1 MNNTVMKNNSDSPFW
16 IFLLQKIIENEW
28 INYRELAVNDSND
41 EKLFKYF
48 DTIFKN
54 NFVEIIINK
63 DTKLYR
69 ARQVKTSNVQEIG
82 LNDLDVSELNDLYE
96 EFKKINQINGKQ
108 IINYPEY
115 LFFVYGMTYPNEEMF
130 NKLKGVYKQLSNMD
144 FIGYKS
150 EGCGIPPKAFRNEYR
165 LSNKDD
171 EYLYLSFDI
180 HTVLSEMRPSISQ
193 IYSIAE
199 CKVMK
204 ELKILNLY
212 DYSVYDMFSQIPYL
226 INKISEPN
234 TDNHSDFYKITQK
247 LSHYIKEQKFDG
259 IAYKSAMNNQGINLL
274 LFNEKNVEFINSKIY
289 KINNVNIQYDKIF

>member
-16 IFLLQKIIENEW
+16 IFLIQKIIENEW
-28 INYRELAVNDSND
+28 INYRELAVNNSND

-54 NFVEIIINK
+54 NFAEIIINI

-69 ARQVKTSNVQEIG
+69 ARQIKTSNVQEIG

-96 EFKKINQINGKQ
+96 EFKKLNQINDKQ
-108 IINYPEY
+108 IINFPEY
-115 LFFVYGMTYPNEEMF
+115 LFFIYGMTYPNEEMF

-226 INKISEPN
+226 IIKISEPN
-234 TDNHSDFYKITQK
+234 TDNDSDFYKITQK